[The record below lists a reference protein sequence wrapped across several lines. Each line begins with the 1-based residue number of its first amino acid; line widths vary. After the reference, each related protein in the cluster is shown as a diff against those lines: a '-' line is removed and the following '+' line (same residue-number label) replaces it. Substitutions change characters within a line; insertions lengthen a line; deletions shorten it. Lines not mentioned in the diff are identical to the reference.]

1 MTSEQLLNKW
11 QQLDTD
17 EQEKVLAYIKAIS
30 EKKLSTNSEGIYQP
44 QTELGKKL
52 WELRLK
58 SLGKQPLLNTW
69 EEVEQELA
77 QRRGNVQQ

>member
-1 MTSEQLLNKW
+1 MEEQLLLNKW
-11 QQLDTD
+11 QTLDTD
-17 EQEKVLAYIKAIS
+17 DQEKVIAFIDSLQQKKA
-30 EKKLSTNSEGIYQP
+30 EYQP
-44 QTELGKKL
+44 KTELGKKL

-77 QRRGNVQQ
+77 QRRGGVQE

>member
-1 MTSEQLLNKW
+1 MNEQILLEKW
-11 QQLDTD
+11 QTLEPD
-17 EQEKVLAYIKAIS
+17 EQEKVIAFIDDL
-30 EKKLSTNSEGIYQP
+30 KKKKSDYQP
-44 QTELGKKL
+44 KTELGKKL

-77 QRRGNVQQ
+77 ERRGGIQE